1 MTPEEVTL
9 EAFVLGLPKAELHVH
24 VEGTLEPEQRFEL
37 ARRNGV
43 PLEHATPQEVRAS
56 YAFDSLSSF
65 LAVYYD
71 AMRVLQEPLD
81 FYDLATAYLTRAA
94 GQGVRYVEL
103 FFDPQAHTSRGV
115 PFGTVV
121 RGLRQAVLDA
131 RRDLGVHAELI
142 MCFLRDFTA
151 EHAMSTLM
159 EAMPYRDWIIGVGL
173 DSDERGNPPNKFA
186 AVFARARAEGFRLT
200 MHCDIDQENTH
211 EHIRQAI
218 EDIGVD
224 RVDHGSNAYD
234 RPELVELLKVRGLG
248 LTCCPISNGWVSAA
262 MKAEEI
268 VGLARLGVKVT
279 LSSDDPAYFGGY
291 VADNYLRLAAAA
303 GLGRADLVTF
313 ARSSFEIAW
322 LSGRER
328 QAYLDELE
336 GYVAGAA

>member
-24 VEGTLEPEQRFEL
+24 VEGTLEPELRFEL

-43 PLEHATPQEVRAS
+43 PLEQATAQEVRAA
-56 YAFDSLSSF
+56 YAFDSLPSF

-71 AMRVLQEPLD
+71 ATRVLQEPDD
-81 FYDLATAYLTRAA
+81 FYELATAYLTRAA

-131 RRDLGVHAELI
+131 RRDLGIHAELI

-159 EAMPYRDWIIGVGL
+159 EALRYQDWIIGVGL
-173 DSDERGNPPNKFA
+173 DSDERGNPPDKFA
-186 AVFARARAEGFRLT
+186 PVFARARAEGFRLT
-200 MHCDIDQENTH
+200 MHCDVDQDSTH
-211 EHIRQAI
+211 EHIRQAV
-218 EDIGVD
+218 EDVGVD

-234 RPELVELLKVRGLG
+234 RPELVELVKDRGLG
-248 LTCCPISNGWVSAA
+248 LTCCPISNEWVSGG
-262 MKAEEI
+262 MKAEAI

-279 LSSDDPAYFGGY
+279 LGSDDPAYFGGY
-291 VADNYLRLAAAA
+291 VAENYLRLAAAA
-303 GLGRADLVTF
+303 RLDRADLVTF
-313 ARSSFEIAW
+313 ARNSFEVAW

-328 QAYLDELE
+328 QAYLDEIE
-336 GYVAGAA
+336 EYVAGAA